1 MPVLSI
7 TVSGPIMSILRVP
20 SDKMKIFRIP
30 YGPLSSNMYVITIG
44 DDTFIVDPSVSYSRV
59 TSLVEG
65 FDISSVRAVFATH
78 CHHDHISCADEWRDK
93 LPDVPFYLSSKDF
106 PLLADALGNCSALID
121 GEVLYENRFTAA
133 EGTITIGQT
142 EITVI
147 ATPGHTKGSVCYL
160 FNAGGESALFTGD
173 TVFAGSVGRTD
184 FKGGSYEELSESVKT
199 IKQLEKDL
207 PIYPGHG
214 PASTIAEEIKS
225 NPYFA

>member
-1 MPVLSI
+1 MRVPSI
-7 TVSGPIMSILRVP
+7 TASGPIQSIQKVP

-30 YGPLSSNMYVITIG
+30 YGPLSSNMYVITAG
-44 DDTFIVDPSVSYSRV
+44 DDTFIVDPSVSYERIPG
-59 TSLVEG
+59 LVPG
-65 FDISSVRAVFATH
+65 FDIDSVRAVFATH
-78 CHHDHISCADEWRDK
+78 CHYDHVCCADEWRAR
-93 LPDVPFYLSSKDF
+93 LPEVPFYMSSEDF
-106 PLLADALGNCSALID
+106 PLITDPLGNCSSLIYGD
-121 GEVLYENRFTAA
+121 EVFEGGYTAA

-142 EITVI
+142 VITVI

-160 FNAGGESALFTGD
+160 FKAVDESALFTGD

-184 FKGGSYEELSESVKT
+184 FVGGSAGELSDSVKT

-214 PASTIAEEIKS
+214 NASTIAEEINS

>member
-1 MPVLSI
+1 MQALLI
-7 TVSGPIMSILRVP
+7 TASGPIPRIQMVS
-20 SDKMKIFRIP
+20 SDKMKIIRVPF
-30 YGPLSSNMYVITIG
+30 GPLSSNMYVISIG
-44 DDTFIVDPSVSYSRV
+44 DDTFIVDPSVSVIHASG
-59 TSLVEG
+59 LVQG
-65 FDISSVRAVFATH
+65 FDMGSVRAVFATH
-78 CHHDHISCADEWRDK
+78 CHYDHVCCAGEWHSE
-93 LPDVPFYLSSKDF
+93 LPEVPFYMPSADYA
-106 PLLADALGNCSALID
+106 LLTDPVGNCSALI
-121 GEVLYENRFTAA
+121 GNEVVFENIYKPA

-160 FNAGGESALFTGD
+160 FRADGESVLFTGD

-184 FKGGSYEELSESVKT
+184 FLGGSYHELSESVKI
-199 IKQLEKDL
+199 IKQLDKDL